1 VKIELIIDKNLEV
14 IVKEI
19 LLECDIDEARID
31 SWISSNLED
40 YSRSYIQK
48 LCQDGNVSVN
58 GEKAKQNLKL
68 KAGDNIVVNVPEPE
82 MLNILAE
89 DIPLDIVYEDE
100 HVIVINKS
108 KGMVVHPAVGN
119 YTGTLVNALMKHC
132 GDSLSDINGV
142 IRPGIVHRID
152 KDTSGLLVVAK
163 SNKAHEKLS
172 EDLKTHEIR
181 REYIALSEGII
192 YENSGRIDAPIGRHP
207 VDRKKMSVNLK
218 NGREAITHFTVQERF
233 PTATYLELKLETGRT
248 HQIRVHLAYINHPII
263 GDAVYGRKKQ
273 RFKTHGQVLHAFRL
287 QFEHPITG
295 EKMQFETGVPDYF
308 QKLVEELR
316 NLK

>member
-1 VKIELIIDKNLEV
+1 MEV
-14 IVKEI
+14 ILRVKEI
-19 LLECDIDEARID
+19 ILECDIDEARID
-31 SWISSNLED
+31 TWLSSNMED
-40 YSRSYIQK
+40 YSRTYIQR
-48 LCQDGNVSVN
+48 LCQDGNISVN
-58 GEKAKQNLKL
+58 GEKVKQNFKL
-68 KAGDNIVVNVPEPE
+68 KEGDNIVVNVPEPE

-100 HVIVINKS
+100 HIIVINKP

-181 REYIALSEGII
+181 REYIALAEGII
-192 YENSGRIDAPIGRHP
+192 YENNGRIDAPIGRHP

-218 NGREAITHFTVQERF
+218 NGREAITHFTVRERF

-248 HQIRVHLAYINHPII
+248 HQIRVHLSYINHPII

-287 QFEHPITG
+287 QFEHPVTG

-316 NLK
+316 ILK